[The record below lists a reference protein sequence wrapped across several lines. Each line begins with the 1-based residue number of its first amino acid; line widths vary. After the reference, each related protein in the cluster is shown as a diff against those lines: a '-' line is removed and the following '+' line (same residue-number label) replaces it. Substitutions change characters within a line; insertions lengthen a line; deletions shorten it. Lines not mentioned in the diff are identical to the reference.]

1 MFAVLLPD
9 QIIGNAMKEYTEM
22 NPNPLVQYLNKPS
35 EDFTRNDIVKYVEDN
50 NIEMINFRYVGWDG
64 RLKTLNFIIN
74 SREHL
79 ETILTM
85 GERVDGSSL
94 FSFIEA
100 GSSDLYVIP
109 KYRTAFVNP
118 FSEIPALDIMCSFFN
133 KDGEPLESSPEY
145 ILRKADLALK
155 RQSGYELQAMGELE
169 YYVISPREDIFL
181 AVDQKGYHESAP
193 FTKWDHLRTE
203 AMEAMAEAGCLIKYG
218 HSEVGNFSVG
228 DLMYEQN
235 EIEFLPCPLESAA
248 EQLLVAK
255 WILRSIAYKYGVTVS
270 FAPKITLGKA
280 GSGLHIH
287 TRLMKDGR
295 NQMIENGRL
304 SDTARKMIAGFLT
317 FAPSLTA
324 FGNINPTSYFRLVP
338 HQEAPTNICWG
349 DRNRSVLVRVP
360 LGWTGNVNMVQVANP
375 LEQAPKGSFTE
386 KQTVE
391 YRGADGSADIYLLLA
406 SLAVAARHGLAE
418 MPDALSYADK
428 TYVDVNIFHA
438 EHKERVK
445 SLSQLPASC
454 WESAEAL
461 EKQKGLYTH
470 DGIFSP
476 GMIDWIIR
484 YLKSFGDRNLRKEIG
499 QNETEI
505 MKLVGKYFHCG

>member
-1 MFAVLLPD
+1 
-9 QIIGNAMKEYTEM
+9 MKAFTEM

-35 EDFTRNDIVKYVEDN
+35 HEFTREDIIKYVEDH

-74 SREHL
+74 SRQHL

-100 GSSDLYVIP
+100 GSSDLYVVP

-118 FSEIPALDIMCSFFN
+118 FTEIPTLELICSYFN
-133 KDGEPLESSPEY
+133 KDGHPLESSPEY
-145 ILRKADLALK
+145 ILQKADRALK
-155 RQSGYELQAMGELE
+155 ERTGYELQAMGELE
-169 YYVISPREDIFL
+169 YYIISPKEDLFK
-181 AVDQKGYHESAP
+181 AFDQRAYHESTP

-203 AMEAMAEAGCLIKYG
+203 AMHAIAQAGGQLKYG
-218 HSEVGNFSVG
+218 HSEVGNFEVNG
-228 DLMYEQN
+228 LLYEQN

-248 EQLLVAK
+248 EQLLIAK
-255 WILRSIAYKYGVTVS
+255 WMIRTLAYKYGVSVS
-270 FAPKITLGKA
+270 FAPKITIGKA

-295 NQMIENGRL
+295 NVMIEDGKL
-304 SDTARKMIAGFLT
+304 SDIAKRMIAGFLELS
-317 FAPSLTA
+317 PSLTS

-360 LGWTGNVNMVQVANP
+360 LGWTGDVNMVHIANP
-375 LEQAPKGSFTE
+375 LEQAPKNNFYE

-406 SLAVAARHGLAE
+406 GLAVAALHGLEMKDGLKYAE
-418 MPDALSYADK
+418 K
-428 TYVDVNIFHA
+428 TYVDVNIFKE
-438 EHKERVK
+438 EHKERIK
-445 SLSQLPASC
+445 GLSQLPTSC

-461 EKQKGLYTH
+461 EKQKPYYLKY
-470 DGIFSP
+470 GIFSE
-476 GMIDWIIR
+476 GMIDWIIS
-484 YLKSFGDRNLRKEIG
+484 YLKTFEDKNLRRDIG
-499 QNETEI
+499 QNNEEI
-505 MKLVGKYFHCG
+505 LKLVQQYFNCG

>member
-1 MFAVLLPD
+1 MNTKL
-9 QIIGNAMKEYTEM
+9 NAAQMKAFTEM
-22 NPNPLVQYLNKPS
+22 NPNPLVQYLNKPA
-35 EDFTRNDIVKYVEDN
+35 EEFTRQDIMKYVEDN

-74 SREHL
+74 SRQHL

-109 KYRTAFVNP
+109 KYKTAFVNP
-118 FSEIPALDIMCSFFN
+118 FTEIPTLDIICSYFN

-145 ILRKADLALK
+145 ILKKADKALK
-155 RQSGYELQAMGELE
+155 DKTGYELQAMGELE
-169 YYVISPREDIFL
+169 YYIISEKEDL
-181 AVDQKGYHESAP
+181 YNAVDQRGYHESTP
-193 FTKWDHLRTE
+193 FTKWEHLRSE
-203 AMEAMAEAGCLIKYG
+203 AMQAIAQAGGQIKYG
-218 HSEVGNFSVG
+218 HSEVGNFEVG

-248 EQLLVAK
+248 EQLLIAK
-255 WILRSIAYKYGVTVS
+255 WIIRTLAYKHGVRVS

-295 NQMIENGRL
+295 NVMIDKGKL
-304 SDTARKMIAGFLT
+304 SDTAKKMIAGFLDLS
-317 FAPSLTA
+317 PSLTS

-360 LGWTGNVNMVQVANP
+360 LGWTGNVNMVHMANP
-375 LEQAPKGSFTE
+375 LEEAPKNNFYE

-391 YRGADGSADIYLLLA
+391 YRGADGTADIYLLIA
-406 SLAVAARHGLAE
+406 GLAVAALHGLE
-418 MPDALSYADK
+418 MKDALKYAER
-428 TYVDVNIFHA
+428 TYVDVNIFKD
-438 EHKERVK
+438 EHKDRVK
-445 SLSQLPASC
+445 SLSQLPTSC

-461 EKQKGLYTH
+461 EQQKPIYLKY
-470 DGIFSP
+470 GIFSE
-476 GMIDWIIR
+476 GMINWIIS
-484 YLKSFGDRNLRKEIG
+484 YLKSFEDKNLRRDIGNNKE
-499 QNETEI
+499 EI
-505 MKLVGKYFHCG
+505 MKLVEQYFHAG

>member
-1 MFAVLLPD
+1 M
-9 QIIGNAMKEYTEM
+9 IIMKANTEM
-22 NPNPLVQYLNKPS
+22 NPNPLVQYLNKPA
-35 EDFTRNDIVKYVEDN
+35 EEFTRQDIIKYVEDN

-74 SREHL
+74 GRDHL

-109 KYRTAFVNP
+109 KYRTAFINP
-118 FSEIPALDIMCSFFN
+118 FTEIPTIDIICSYFN

-145 ILRKADLALK
+145 ILKKADRALK
-155 RQSGYELQAMGELE
+155 EKTGYELEVMGELE
-169 YYVISPREDIFL
+169 YYIISPKDDLFQ
-181 AVDQKGYHESAP
+181 AVDQRGYHESTP
-193 FTKWDHLRTE
+193 FTKWEHLRSE
-203 AMEAMAEAGCLIKYG
+203 AMQAIAQAGGQIKYG
-218 HSEVGNFSVG
+218 HSEVGNFEVG

-248 EQLLVAK
+248 EQLLIAK
-255 WILRSIAYKYGVTVS
+255 WILRSLAYKYGVTIS

-287 TRLMKDGR
+287 TRLMKDGK
-295 NQMIENGRL
+295 NVMIENGRL
-304 SDTARKMIAGFLT
+304 SDTARRMIAGFLDL
-317 FAPSLTA
+317 APSLTS

-360 LGWTGNVNMVQVANP
+360 LGWTGKANMVQLANP
-375 LEQAPKGSFTE
+375 LEEAPHSTLTE

-391 YRGADGSADIYLLLA
+391 YRGADGTADIYLLIA
-406 SLAVAARHGLAE
+406 GLAVAALHGLEMKDSLKYAE
-418 MPDALSYADK
+418 R
-428 TYVDVNIFHA
+428 TYVDVNIFKD
-438 EHKERVK
+438 EHKDRLK
-445 SLSQLPASC
+445 GLSQLPTSC
-454 WESAEAL
+454 WESALAL
-461 EKQKGLYTH
+461 EKQKPLYLKY
-470 DGIFSP
+470 GIFSE

-484 YLKSFGDRNLRKEIG
+484 YLKSFDDQHLRRDIG
-499 QNETEI
+499 QNEAEI
-505 MKLVGKYFHCG
+505 MKLVQKYFHCG